1 MIRNQY
7 GFHRPSVRSDACAFA
22 GVDGATGATGAV
34 GATGVTGETGSV
46 GATGATGWSR
56 CFVLT

>member
-7 GFHRPSVRSDACAFA
+7 GFHKHSVRSDARAFA

-56 CFVLT
+56 SFLLT